1 MAPSCPVGG
10 EVHNPGI
17 DLDLSWINETR
28 VDLPA
33 IRRRAATLG
42 TRRTVKKQ
50 WQAAWLCRALT
61 CIDLTTLAGDD
72 TDANV
77 QRLCLKAAKP
87 IRSDIMSSIG
97 MEEEKLTVGAVC
109 VYPARVSDAVKAL
122 KQFKAPQIPVAA
134 VATGFPSGQYSLKT
148 RLEEIRLAVE
158 EGAKEI
164 DIVISRSLAL
174 NHDWEAL
181 YNEVKAMKDAC
192 GEGVH
197 LKAILA

>member
-1 MAPSCPVGG
+1 MYFIIVGIFIKKIQAASVPVGG

-50 WQAAWLCRALT
+50 WQAAWMCRALT

-87 IRSDIMSSIG
+87 IRSDIIAAIG
-97 MEEEKLTVGAVC
+97 MEDAGLTTGAVC
-109 VYPARVSDAVKAL
+109 VYPARYAL
-122 KQFKAPQIPVAA
+122 LFDYH
-134 VATGFPSGQYSLKT
+134 TF
-148 RLEEIRLAVE
+148 
-158 EGAKEI
+158 EI
-164 DIVISRSLAL
+164 DQINSQI
-174 NHDWEAL
+174 
-181 YNEVKAMKDAC
+181 
-192 GEGVH
+192 
-197 LKAILA
+197 